1 MAIAGKVAEI
11 LNERDLVINQGAEN
25 GVVEGMKFKVSEP
38 EVAITDPDT
47 QALLGVLTREKI
59 RVRVS
64 EVYPRFAVAKTYE
77 TYPSRKL
84 PGLNYGLDA
93 FSPGGVAVNLA
104 GGVAVSEVRKLK
116 FGPAAAG
123 WSFIDATGSSVSIG
137 DPVVQLDEELN
148 PG

>member
-1 MAIAGKVAEI
+1 MAIAGKVAQI

-59 RVRVS
+59 RVMVS

-77 TYPSRKL
+77 TYPARK
-84 PGLNYGLDA
+84 PANFVYAADA
-93 FSPGGVAVNLA
+93 LSSGS
-104 GGVAVSEVRKLK
+104 VAVSEVRKLK

-123 WSFIDATGSSVSIG
+123 WPFIDATGSSVSIG
-137 DPVVQLDEELN
+137 DPVVQLDEEIQS
-148 PG
+148 G

>member
-77 TYPSRKL
+77 TYPTRKL
-84 PGLNYGLDA
+84 PGLNYALDA
-93 FSPGGVAVNLA
+93 FNP

-123 WSFIDATGSSVSIG
+123 WPFIDATGSSVSIG

>member
-25 GVVEGMKFKVSEP
+25 GVAEGMKFKVSEP

-47 QALLGVLTREKI
+47 KALLGVLTREKI

-77 TYPSRKL
+77 TYPARKL
-84 PGLNYGLDA
+84 PGLNYALDA
-93 FSPGGVAVNLA
+93 FNP

-123 WSFIDATGSSVSIG
+123 WPFIDATGSSVSIG

>member
-1 MAIAGKVAEI
+1 MAIAGKVADI
-11 LNERDLVINQGAEN
+11 LNERDLVINQGAES

-47 QALLGVLTREKI
+47 QVVLGVLTREKI

-77 TYPSRKL
+77 TYPTRKL
-84 PGLNYGLDA
+84 PGFYALDA
-93 FSPGGVAVNLA
+93 FNPGGVAVNPA
-104 GGVAVSEVRKLK
+104 GSVAVSEVRKLK

-123 WSFIDATGSSVSIG
+123 WAFIDATGSSVSIG